1 MDRIPHVGV
10 TPGKQRMIWAFWGA
24 AALAALGGLMPVL
37 FAGTSGRLTGVVI
50 PFWVAAVALGAC
62 AVIYEQGRVTA
73 TVVYFIAGLAIVFGL
88 LAMFS
93 LPLRLAVLGTCPAAP
108 APCTTGLPR
117 PLTDAENTG
126 MGVAATL
133 GILAVFVGFFGLS
146 VLYRRTTLPPTT
158 PPERRIPPMPAHATV
173 HPPAAGAAE
182 PGATAVDREPEPTA
196 ATATPE
202 ALEEPAE
209 PEELEELPPHREEV
223 LPELPAPESSTPT
236 N

>member
-1 MDRIPHVGV
+1 MDRIPLVSV
-10 TPGKQRMIWAFWGA
+10 APGKQRMIWAFWGA
-24 AALAALGGLMPVL
+24 AALAALGGLMPVV
-37 FAGTSGRLTGVVI
+37 FAGTSGRLTGVLI
-50 PFWVAAVALGAC
+50 PFWVAAAALGAC

-173 HPPAAGAAE
+173 QQPVASAPD
-182 PGATAVDREPEPTA
+182 PGGTAVDVEPEATA
-196 ATATPE
+196 ATA
-202 ALEEPAE
+202 A
-209 PEELEELPPHREEV
+209 PEESEQLEELPPHEEEE
-223 LPELPAPESSTPT
+223 LPELPAPESSTP

>member
-1 MDRIPHVGV
+1 MDRIPHVSMA
-10 TPGKQRMIWAFWGA
+10 PGKQRMIWAFWGA
-24 AALAALGGLMPVL
+24 AALAALGGLMPIV

-50 PFWVAAVALGAC
+50 PFWVAAAALGAC

-158 PPERRIPPMPAHATV
+158 PPERRIPPMPAHATAQ
-173 HPPAAGAAE
+173 PQAARTAE
-182 PGATAVDREPEPTA
+182 PAGTAVDVEPEPA
-196 ATATPE
+196 AAAAASEQPK
-202 ALEEPAE
+202 EPDE
-209 PEELEELPPHREEV
+209 PEELPPHEEEV
-223 LPELPAPESSTPT
+223 LPELPGPESSTPT